1 MFGGWKRQAYDT
13 PLFFLGWVF
22 SYPQLLDVLSI
33 SPPFQQTITFFLE
46 TLRPCSPRKLGRE
59 SVAAVS
65 FFWSVFDCNKSST
78 HWSRQVPWGGVK
90 SPNTCSKIC
99 LKRCGESPNT
109 WGRAVHLHCCLL
121 PVTGSSYSK
130 ANRSQLSESMGHA
143 QKASFKSITLNH
155 WWSNGILLR
164 RV

>member
-1 MFGGWKRQAYDT
+1 MFGSWQRQAYD
-13 PLFFLGWVF
+13 PLYSFWLGFLLPPLIRCPKYFTSF
-22 SYPQLLDVLSI
+22 SI
-33 SPPFQQTITFFLE
+33 NCNFFLE

-99 LKRCGESPNT
+99 QKRCGESPNT